1 MANTRPDFN
10 GSNYDD
16 TFIGDLVNFVASNG
30 FQSMFETYFLTH
42 ALKFSDDEEH
52 KLEYYEMF
60 QEFHK
65 LFEDQ
70 LQIFCDEKGISQEDF
85 MERCSEAET
94 GDVSLSITN
103 AILYRENENPILT
116 FTPSPSLSLHY
127 HLLLSTSW

>member
-1 MANTRPDFN
+1 MANQRPDFN

-30 FQSMFETYFLTH
+30 FQSMFENYFLTH

-70 LQIFCDEKGISQEDF
+70 LQIFCDEKGISQEEF
-85 MERCSEAET
+85 MARCGDAQTE
-94 GDVSLSITN
+94 DVSLIISTLPS
-103 AILYRENENPILT
+103 LYRE
-116 FTPSPSLSLHY
+116 
-127 HLLLSTSW
+127 